1 MNRIAKLTG
10 TALVAA
16 ALLAPA
22 AWADRPDDLAGA
34 RGPGAIAAENAPV
47 RPDDRPGPRGPRAFA
62 DVIVVDREESSF
74 DWRDATIG
82 GIAGVGSALV
92 VTGGGVLVLTQR
104 RRPHPA

>member
-1 MNRIAKLTG
+1 MNRIAKVTG
-10 TALVAA
+10 TALVGA

-34 RGPGAIAAENAPV
+34 RGPGAIAAQNAPV
-47 RPDDRPGPRGPRAFA
+47 RPDDRAGPRGPGAFA
-62 DVIVVDREESSF
+62 DVILVDRGESSI

-82 GIAGVGSALV
+82 GIAGVGCALL

-104 RRPHPA
+104 KRPRPA